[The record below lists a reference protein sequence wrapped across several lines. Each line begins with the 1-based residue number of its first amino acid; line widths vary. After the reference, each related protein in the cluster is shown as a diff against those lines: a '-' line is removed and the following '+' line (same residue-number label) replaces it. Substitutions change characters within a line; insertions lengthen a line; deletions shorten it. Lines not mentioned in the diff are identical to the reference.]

1 MRLRNKQ
8 ASKLNPL
15 VPALNLTTIINARDE
30 KNNKELKEALKLKI
44 KEELDDDIELSIRKD
59 FVNDDLENYG

>member
-8 ASKLNPL
+8 SSKLNPL

-30 KNNKELKEALKLKI
+30 KNNKEHKEALKLKI